1 MRNPNVNEDELNA
14 LLQSG
19 DLDRMEQLLNDL
31 DNDPE
36 GLVISDTPKPVE
48 TDIQPATTESEPSV
62 EKVETAGT
70 TPVAETEPTAES
82 STEPEQPAQTVESVD
97 AKPVVATK
105 DGKHTIP
112 YEVLE
117 SVRKQNSVLSDQVLQ
132 MQQALQERDR
142 LQQVLDRHG
151 IKLDAN
157 HVEDIDPETLQQL
170 QEDFPTVGN
179 AIGKLV
185 ARVDALTKVQQPSVT
200 PPQQDPVTQAFQSI
214 PELGQWQTHD
224 RDRMD
229 YAIVVDERLMNDPMW
244 QSKTVTERFAEAVR
258 QTKAAFGEESAVIP
272 EPVKSVAPVT
282 NVPPVPK
289 TPAAAKPQ
297 ANSLPSSPSEIGSTL
312 RSEPVK
318 GDPNRYTGMSANQ
331 LQNEFSQMSTDELDR
346 LLDTLDY

>member
-36 GLVISDTPKPVE
+36 GLVISDIPKPAE
-48 TDIQPATTESEPSV
+48 TDIQPATTEPEPSV

-70 TPVAETEPTAES
+70 TPVSETEPTAE
-82 STEPEQPAQTVESVD
+82 ENAPAGQPAQAVEPAD
-97 AKPVVATK
+97 PKPVVATK
-105 DGKHTIP
+105 DGRHTIP

-117 SVRKQNSVLSDQVLQ
+117 SVRKQNSVLSDQVQQ

-185 ARVDALTKVQQPSVT
+185 ARVDALTKVQQPAVT
-200 PPQQDPVTQAFQSI
+200 PSQQDPVTQAFQSI

-244 QSKTVTERFAEAVR
+244 QGKSVTERFAEAVR
-258 QTKAAFGEESAVIP
+258 QTKAAFGEASAPVP
-272 EPVKSVAPVT
+272 EPVKPVT
-282 NVPPVPK
+282 PVANVPPVSNA
-289 TPAAAKPQ
+289 PAAAKPQ
-297 ANSLPSSPSEIGSTL
+297 TSPLPSSPSEIGSTL
-312 RSEPVK
+312 RSEPAK
-318 GDPNRYTGMSANQ
+318 GDPNRYSGMSANQ
-331 LQNEFSQMSTDELDR
+331 LQNEFNQMSTDELDR